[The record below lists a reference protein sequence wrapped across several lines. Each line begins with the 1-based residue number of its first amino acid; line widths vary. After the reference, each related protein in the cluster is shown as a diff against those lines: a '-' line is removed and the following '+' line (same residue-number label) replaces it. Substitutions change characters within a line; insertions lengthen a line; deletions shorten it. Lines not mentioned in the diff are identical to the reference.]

1 MKTKINVCG
10 SGGKAVKLGALALL
24 LLLFAGCGGDGATEV
39 SDPADLEAPR
49 EPVNLGGEGD
59 LYAPNRLLE
68 VSVSMDAG
76 EFNQLRSEGRTLAS
90 TARECLTDYEYT
102 EFTASVTI
110 DGVAMEDVVVRKK
123 GYIGS
128 LSPSIPSLKLDF
140 NDLWDGRTY
149 QNNKGLTLNNNRQDP
164 SNARQCLAYEQFRQ
178 AGIAAPRCN
187 YARVRVNGE
196 DLGIFTNVEPIKKP
210 FLARAFGDDEGNQYE
225 AQTADFGTWLSQRFE
240 KKTNERE
247 NDRSDLQSVT
257 DALALPDEQLM
268 NVLPQLVD
276 VDEFIRFWA
285 VETLIGAW
293 DSATGNANNFHIY
306 RAPDTGRF
314 HFIPWGA
321 DTAFRGEHPLKPGT
335 GVFYRNFSLAD
346 RLFNLPQYRA
356 QYQAELESLLATQWN
371 ESQLLQNLEQIREL
385 TGTSE
390 AGVASL
396 KAFIEGKGAPTDT
409 DYRLSRRAALEQ
421 ALEEETASGTV
432 YRLADV
438 QPDCSAPVTTPL
450 TGSVS
455 AVNGTDSG
463 AFRFT
468 LPDGRPVAA
477 SLTFAAFE
485 VDSLVY
491 SIDTESSPEVV
502 SLLMIG
508 VDASNSFKPYVL
520 QLFIEASDYVPGTHE
535 FHGFATNA
543 LLFEVDENLPGDVRT
558 LALGATGS
566 VILTNVGTGPS
577 AGDVELTLDA
587 TLEYGPG
594 LQ

>member
-1 MKTKINVCG
+1 MKTRTRMRGIGCKPTRHLVV
-10 SGGKAVKLGALALL
+10 AMLVLF
-24 LLLFAGCGGDGATEV
+24 FAGCGGDTEV
-39 SDPADLEAPR
+39 SSPSDFEAPR
-49 EPVNLGGEGD
+49 EPVNLGGDGD

-68 VSVSMDAG
+68 VNISMAAS
-76 EFNQLRSEGRTLAS
+76 EFDRLRAEGRTLAS
-90 TARECLTDYEYT
+90 TARECLSDYDYT
-102 EFTASVTI
+102 EFSASVTI
-110 DGVAMEDVVVRKK
+110 DGVAMKDVVVRKK

-149 QNNKGLTLNNNRQDP
+149 QNSSRMTLNNNRQDP
-164 SNARQCLAYEQFRQ
+164 SNARQCMAYEQFHQ

-196 DLGIFTNVEPIKKP
+196 DLGVFTNVEPIKKP
-210 FLARAFGDDEGNQYE
+210 FLARAFGNDEGNQYE
-225 AQTADFGTWLSQRFE
+225 AQTSDFGTWLSQRFE
-240 KKTNERE
+240 KKTNEKE

-257 DALALPDEQLM
+257 DALALPDDQLM

-306 RAPDTGRF
+306 RSPVDGRF

-335 GVFYRNFSLAD
+335 GVLYRNFSLAD

-356 QYQAELESLLATQWN
+356 KYEAELQDLLATQWN
-371 ESQLLQNLEQIREL
+371 ESQLLQELEQVRAL

-390 AGVASL
+390 ASVASL
-396 KAFIEGKGAPTDT
+396 KAFIAGEGEPSD
-409 DYRLSRRAALEQ
+409 DSYRMPRRAALEQ
-421 ALEEETASGTV
+421 ALAEDPASGTV
-432 YRLADV
+432 YRLADTR
-438 QPDCSAPVTTPL
+438 PDCSAPVTTPL

-455 AVNGTDSG
+455 AVNGTDRG
-463 AFRFT
+463 AFKFN
-468 LPDGRPVAA
+468 LPGGQAVSA

-485 VDSLVY
+485 VDSLAY
-491 SIDTESSPEVV
+491 SVDTESAPEVI

-508 VDASNSFKPYVL
+508 VDASNAFKPYVL
-520 QLFIEASDYVPGTHE
+520 QLFIEASDYVPGTHA

-543 LLFEVDENLPGDVRT
+543 LLFEVDESLPGDVRT
-558 LALGATGS
+558 LALGATGN
-566 VILTNVGTGPS
+566 VTLTKVGTGAN

-587 TLEYGPG
+587 TLEFGPDV
-594 LQ
+594 Q